1 MSIRM
6 EKPWID
12 LTAETVKALPG
23 QLGVYQLADS
33 AGRVV
38 QVGFA
43 GGRSLFGLRSELE
56 RALKER
62 PAGAARFR
70 VEVNQQYITR
80 HLELLMLHVADH
92 GALPVVNQAEPPPRL
107 GRLSP
112 LGVIPAK
119 AGIHD
124 T

>member
-23 QLGVYQLADS
+23 QLGVYQLADA

-38 QVGFA
+38 QIGFA

-56 RALKER
+56 RALRDR
-62 PAGAARFR
+62 PAGAVRFR
-70 VEVNQQYITR
+70 TEVNQQYTTR
-80 HLELLMLHVADH
+80 YQELLMLHVADH
-92 GALPVVNQAEPPPRL
+92 GSLPVVNQEDPPVRL

-112 LGVIPAK
+112 LVSE
-119 AGIHD
+119 
-124 T
+124 

>member
-1 MSIRM
+1 MSIRL

-12 LTAETVKALPG
+12 LTPEAVKALPG

-33 AGRVV
+33 AGRIV
-38 QVGFA
+38 QIGFA

-62 PAGAARFR
+62 PADAVHFR
-70 VEVNQQYITR
+70 VEINQQYTTR
-80 HLELLMLHVADH
+80 YQELLMLHVADH
-92 GALPVVNQAEPPPRL
+92 GSLPVVNQADPPVRL

-112 LGVIPAK
+112 L
-119 AGIHD
+119 
-124 T
+124 

>member
-1 MSIRM
+1 MAIRL
-6 EKPWID
+6 EKPWIE
-12 LTAETVKALPG
+12 LTPQSVKALPG
-23 QLGVYQLADS
+23 QLGVYQLADA

-38 QVGFA
+38 YIGYA

-62 PAGAARFR
+62 PAGAVRFR
-70 VEVNQQYITR
+70 TEVNQQYTSR

-92 GALPVVNQAEPPPRL
+92 GALPVVNAADPPVRL

-112 LGVIPAK
+112 L
-119 AGIHD
+119 
-124 T
+124 